1 MAQILNLNHFGIVQS
16 QITPSCLSPS
26 TSLKMKLP
34 HLPDELLLSIVK
46 RLHSETHIS
55 ALSHTNRRL
64 HSVLNEDLYRH
75 NTRWGESSALYCA
88 AMHGRVAT
96 AGMALKWGADI
107 TATPYYGWTPLFAAS
122 HYGRVEVV
130 KLLVAA
136 EADITVADHRGRTP
150 LYVASLNGRSEM
162 VKLLVDEGADITVA
176 DKHGQSPLQIASFYG
191 HVEVVKLLVDK
202 GADIKAV
209 PLDRR
214 CNVW

>member
-107 TATPYYGWTPLFAAS
+107 TATPYYGWTPLLRHHTTDAS
-122 HYGRVEVV
+122 RWSSYSSLRRPISQSLTTVGGR
-130 KLLVAA
+130 
-136 EADITVADHRGRTP
+136 RF
-150 LYVASLNGRSEM
+150 M
-162 VKLLVDEGADITVA
+162 
-176 DKHGQSPLQIASFYG
+176 
-191 HVEVVKLLVDK
+191 
-202 GADIKAV
+202 
-209 PLDRR
+209 
-214 CNVW
+214 

>member
-1 MAQILNLNHFGIVQS
+1 MGSRYHS
-16 QITPSCLSPS
+16 HP
-26 TSLKMKLP
+26 
-34 HLPDELLLSIVK
+34 LLWV
-46 RLHSETHIS
+46 
-55 ALSHTNRRL
+55 
-64 HSVLNEDLYRH
+64 D
-75 NTRWGESSALYCA
+75 
-88 AMHGRVAT
+88 T
-96 AGMALKWGADI
+96 A
-107 TATPYYGWTPLFAAS
+107 FAAS